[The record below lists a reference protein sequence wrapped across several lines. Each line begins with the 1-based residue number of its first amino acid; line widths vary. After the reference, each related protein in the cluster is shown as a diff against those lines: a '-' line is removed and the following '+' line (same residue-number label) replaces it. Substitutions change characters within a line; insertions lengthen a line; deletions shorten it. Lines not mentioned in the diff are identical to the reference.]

1 MSYVTTNP
9 DPRVPVVW
17 RLPERESPP
26 QGVPLMVKANFGAPS
41 VRAAIGSD
49 PWGAPVW
56 LELAADGSEDA
67 HAASPRPLA
76 FAPQFWRFAPQPTK
90 ERTT

>member
-1 MSYVTTNP
+1 VSR
-9 DPRVPVVW
+9 DVVIW
-17 RLPERESPP
+17 RMADREAPP
-26 QGVPLMVKANFGAPS
+26 QGVPLLVRQHAWTPP

-67 HAASPRPLA
+67 HAADPRPIK
-76 FAPQFWRFAPQPTK
+76 FEPQFWRFAPQK
-90 ERTT
+90 ET